1 VAKLG
6 IVEEEADES
15 AYWLEMLVSSG
26 AVKPELLSDL
36 RREIDEIVAMV
47 VASLRTAKRNLKAQ
61 RAARKG

>member
-15 AYWLEMLVSSG
+15 AYWLEMLASSQ